1 MSIYIYISIDIYIC
15 VCVCVCVCVYAVS
28 VYAVGAQKACT
39 GSVGLPSPHKQPKD
53 TCPRLI
59 WPLLS

>member
-1 MSIYIYISIDIYIC
+1 MYYNIYIYIYVC

-39 GSVGLPSPHKQPKD
+39 SSVGLPSPHKQPK
-53 TCPRLI
+53 
-59 WPLLS
+59 